1 MMKLNYN
8 VTGADR
14 KRLVEAISTF
24 TKTKAKYLG
33 APSFTYQVGDYTID
47 KSGVLAGP
55 DNHELEDELNTLHA
69 FEAQER
75 EYQEAKNQ
83 ETTEEPDSLVIEL
96 PRESFTDANLEN
108 LKKLIESKDAL
119 IKSALGVEDLT
130 LEITEDRIRFSWFTF
145 PVTPEEI
152 KAYSAFI
159 TALAKLA
166 KEQRRVTAKPKEIE
180 NEKYAFRCFLL
191 RLGFIGDEYKAE
203 RKILLSKLTGSSAFK
218 SIEAKEVE

>member
-1 MMKLNYN
+1 MKINYE

-14 KRLVEAISTF
+14 KRLVEAISNF
-24 TKTKAKYLG
+24 TETKAKYLG

-55 DNHELEDELNTLHA
+55 DNHELEDELKTLHA

-83 ETTEEPDSLVIEL
+83 ETTEEPDALVIEL
-96 PRESFTDANLEN
+96 PREHFTDASLEN
-108 LKKLIESKDAL
+108 LQKLIESKEAL
-119 IKSALGVEDLT
+119 IKNALGVEELPF
-130 LEITEDRIRFSWFTF
+130 EITDDRIRFPWFTF

-152 KAYSAFI
+152 KAFSTFI

-166 KEQRRVTAKPKEIE
+166 REQQRVTAKPKKVE

-203 RKILLSKLTGSSAFK
+203 RKILLSKLIGSSAFK
-218 SIEAKEVE
+218 SIEAREVE